1 VWHTSVWAIAAAYFS
16 FMQMFF
22 SFNVSEGMIVPVP
35 GQWSL
40 SHNLTDVLEAYD
52 CKSLGL
58 HPNCS
63 VCKIQPELASW
74 IFPLDKMP
82 VQGSITSLYM
92 FWPVE
97 MLSLCQLP
105 TKNKTVPNSAP
116 PNWLHDLWDLWII
129 AEFWDWRTTLITELE
144 NLNKD
149 MNQTKPNLRSVEI
162 VSTLVENWHV
172 PMVFFVQQKVL
183 NEVFW
188 CLISCACSELR
199 HTWKHLE
206 NVPNLE
212 NESNVCVGQLFF
224 GKSLKEQNEQTECLK
239 IQKKSLA
246 MAKIIRSNEKIAQKI

>member
-22 SFNVSEGMIVPVP
+22 SFNVSEGMIVAVP

-40 SHNLTDVLEAYD
+40 SQNLTDVLEAYN

-58 HPNCS
+58 HPNYS
-63 VCKIQPELASW
+63 VCKVHPELASW
-74 IFPLDKMP
+74 IFTLDKMP
-82 VQGSITSLYM
+82 VRGSITSLYM

-105 TKNKTVPNSAP
+105 TKKKTVPNSAP
-116 PNWLHDLWDLWII
+116 PNWLHDLCELWII
-129 AEFWDWRTTLITELE
+129 AEFWDWTTTLITGIGEFE
-144 NLNKD
+144 QRYEP
-149 MNQTKPNLRSVEI
+149 NQ
-162 VSTLVENWHV
+162 HV
-172 PMVFFVQQKVL
+172 PMVFFVQQKML

-206 NVPNLE
+206 NVPNLK
-212 NESNVCVGQLFF
+212 N
-224 GKSLKEQNEQTECLK
+224 
-239 IQKKSLA
+239 
-246 MAKIIRSNEKIAQKI
+246 